1 MEKLTEVQIAEKL
14 KALPHWT
21 FADGYLVSTFQF
33 NDFKECFSAMSRIA
47 FECESHGH
55 HPDWSNRYN
64 RLLIKLI
71 THDAKGVTQKDFEL
85 AGSIEECMISK
96 G

>member
-47 FECESHGH
+47 F
-55 HPDWSNRYN
+55 
-64 RLLIKLI
+64 
-71 THDAKGVTQKDFEL
+71 
-85 AGSIEECMISK
+85 
-96 G
+96 

>member
-1 MEKLTEVQIAEKL
+1 MT
-14 KALPHWT
+14 
-21 FADGYLVSTFQF
+21 
-33 NDFKECFSAMSRIA
+33 RIA

-71 THDAKGVTQKDFEL
+71 THDAKGVTQKDFDL
-85 AGSIEECMISK
+85 AASIEECMISK

>member
-1 MEKLTEVQIAEKL
+1 
-14 KALPHWT
+14 
-21 FADGYLVSTFQF
+21 
-33 NDFKECFSAMSRIA
+33 MSRIA

-71 THDAKGVTQKDFEL
+71 THDAKGVTQKDFDL